1 MLKDVK
7 VVFED
12 KNLIFCIKGVG
23 LSSEDTG
30 DEKCVPAKL
39 REMCGVKEVYTLHR
53 LDTGVSG
60 IMVYAKTKDAA
71 AKMSTLI
78 SDGKMKK
85 EYEAV
90 VYGTFDEKQGEMCDF
105 LFKDSRKNKSFVVK
119 SQRKGTKFAKLFYNV
134 KEEFLVDEKE
144 VSLVEIT
151 LETGRSH
158 QIRVQFSSRK
168 HALLGDGKYGAKDN
182 IKNIC
187 LMSKRI
193 SFVSPFTNK
202 EVCFECEGGLREILE
217 FYLNF
222 ATSCKAKL
230 LLRNS

>member
-1 MLKDVK
+1 MLIDDVK

-30 DEKCVPAKL
+30 DEKCVPARL
-39 REMCGVKEVYTLHR
+39 RELCGVKEVYTLHR

-60 IMVYAKTKDAA
+60 IMVYAKNKNAA
-71 AKMSTLI
+71 SKMSTLI
-78 SDGKMKK
+78 TDGKMKK

-90 VYGTFDEKQGEMCDF
+90 VYGTFDESYGEMCDF

-134 KEEFLVDEKE
+134 KEEFCVGENK
-144 VSLVEIT
+144 VSLVEIA

-158 QIRVQFSSRK
+158 QIRVQFAARK

-202 EVCFECEGGLREILE
+202 EVCFECEDSLKEILK
-217 FYLNF
+217 F
-222 ATSCKAKL
+222 
-230 LLRNS
+230 